1 MYTPTEEDLKRLK
14 NNFTYHPPTGTQQA
28 RYESIRN
35 SAATFAHLL
44 LVSCPESRERSLAL
58 TYLEIA
64 VMEANASIARNE

>member
-1 MYTPTEEDLKRLK
+1 MYTPNDEDLKRLK
-14 NNFTYHPPTGTQQA
+14 RNFTYHPPTGTQQA

-58 TYLEIA
+58 TKLEES
-64 VMEANASIARNE
+64 VHWANASISRNE